1 MKRGGN
7 RGYRQVIYIPVCRR
21 LTMESM
27 KRGGNRGY
35 RKVSYILV
43 CRGLTMELHEER
55 RKQRI

>member
-1 MKRGGN
+1 
-7 RGYRQVIYIPVCRR
+7 
-21 LTMESM
+21 M

-55 RKQRI
+55 RKQRGGSYRK